1 MRFQTSK
8 KEGENVEM
16 ISQDHTQAL
25 SLTRE
30 DTRIAELVQKLNTI
44 SDLEAIAALAHWD
57 QQTAIP
63 VGANDVRGYQMATLQ
78 GIVHEYWTAPR
89 LGELLKELGDV
100 VDKATFTDADR
111 GLVRWTQHI
120 YERATKL
127 PRDLVEEMERVGVSS
142 IEAWANARA
151 HNDFASFAPWL
162 QRTVQFQREVADRI
176 GFRET
181 RYDALLDA
189 SDPGITVSQIERL
202 FAPIRDVSTNLLRRI
217 QASGQN
223 IDDTCLHKTYP
234 IEQQKAMCEQLLQ
247 HIGYDFKHGGIA
259 RSVHPFTT
267 SFGSPDDVRLTVR
280 YDEKFLQMSLMAALH
295 EGGHGLYEQGQSK
308 AFIRTPL
315 ASGVSMG
322 VHESQSRLWENAIGR
337 SLPFWQGKYSALQEL
352 FPQQFKDVDIKTYVR
367 SLNKVQP
374 SLIRVEADEVTY
386 NLHIIIRFEIEQ
398 ALING
403 DIAIESLPG
412 LWNAKYREYLGIVP
426 ENDTVGILQDMHWA
440 TGFGYFPSY
449 TLGNLYAAQIFH
461 TLQQRFPD
469 LDERLAHGDTTFLLK
484 WLQENLYAFG
494 SVYEPEK
501 IIKRVTGSEADAQHL
516 VDYLTNKFTQIYDLT
531 V

>member
-1 MRFQTSK
+1 VKTIR
-8 KEGENVEM
+8 
-16 ISQDHTQAL
+16 QDQDQAL
-25 SLTRE
+25 RFTRE
-30 DTRIAELVQKLNTI
+30 DSRINELVQKLNTI
-44 SDLEAIAALAHWD
+44 SDLESIASLAHWD
-57 QQTAIP
+57 QQTILP
-63 VGANDVRGYQMATLQ
+63 VGANEVRGYQMATIQ

-100 VDKATFTDADR
+100 VEDATFTDADR
-111 GLVRWTQHI
+111 GLVSWTQHA

-127 PRDLVEEMERVGVSS
+127 PRDLVEEMERVAVSS

-189 SDPGITVSQIERL
+189 SDRGMTVSQIERL
-202 FAPIRDVSTNLLRRI
+202 FAPIREVSTSLLQRI
-217 QASGQN
+217 QASGQV
-223 IDDTCLHKTYP
+223 IDDACLHQIFP
-234 IEQQKAMCEQLLQ
+234 IDQQKIMCEQLLQ
-247 HIGYDFKHGGIA
+247 HIGYDFKHGAIA
-259 RSVHPFTT
+259 RSVHPFTS

-280 YDEKFLQMSLMAALH
+280 YNEQFIQMALMAALH
-295 EGGHGLYEQGQSK
+295 EGGHGLYEQGQSR

-337 SLPFWQGKYSALQEL
+337 SLPFWQGKYATLQEL

-367 SLNKVQP
+367 ALNKVQP

-403 DIAIESLPG
+403 EIAIESLPG
-412 LWNAKYREYLGIVP
+412 LWNAKYREYLGIEP
-426 ENDTVGILQDMHWA
+426 DNDTVGILQDMHWA
-440 TGFGYFPSY
+440 SGFGYFPSY
-449 TLGNLYAAQIFH
+449 TLGNLNAAQIFH

-469 LDERLAHGDTTFLLK
+469 LDERLAGGDTTFLLK
-484 WLQENLYAFG
+484 WLQENLYALG
-494 SVYEPEK
+494 AVYQPGQL
-501 IIKRVTGSEADAQHL
+501 IKRATGSESDAQYL

-531 V
+531 D